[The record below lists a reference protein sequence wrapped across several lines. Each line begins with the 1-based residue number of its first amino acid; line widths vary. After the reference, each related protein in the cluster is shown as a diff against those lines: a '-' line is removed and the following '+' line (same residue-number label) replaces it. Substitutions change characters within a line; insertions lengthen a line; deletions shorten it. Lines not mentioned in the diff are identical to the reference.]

1 MRFNLTT
8 ISTALLAGLFAH
20 AAVASGYHFGS
31 QSASAQGTANANSA
45 EAEDASVLFYNPAGL
60 SRLKGF
66 NASGVLTVVVPSG
79 SYEDRGSSTV
89 LGRPLSGDSG
99 KFVNTT
105 AVPHGYMSYQL
116 SDQLVAGF
124 GVFVP
129 FGSKSEY
136 NNDWAGRYNTIGTE
150 LKTIALNP
158 SLSFKVNE
166 KLAIGG
172 GITAQ
177 YIEGKL
183 SKAADFGSGV
193 LGDPA
198 LKPLL
203 SALPPAMAGGLIQK
217 MSGTSD
223 FSGRV
228 DVDGKN
234 WGYGFN
240 LGLMYSYDQ
249 DTRFGIAYRS
259 KIEHKL
265 TGDARWQV
273 QTPATNIAAVING
286 IKPGLGSVVQAN
298 LINKYS
304 DSDASLEVT
313 TPESLSLSVFKQM
326 NDKFALMADLT
337 MTRHSRFQELR
348 IDFANTLPDS
358 VTPQKWT
365 NTVRYSVGMNYQLN
379 DQFKLRAGVAY
390 DGSPV
395 STANRT
401 PSIPDNDRLW
411 LSGGLNWKLSA
422 KNSVD
427 LALSYVKV
435 GSSDVSNADYGG
447 QASCRPDLNTSSCA
461 TIRGHYDIS
470 SVLLGV
476 QYNHQF

>member
-1 MRFNLTT
+1 MRFNLTS
-8 ISTALLAGLFAH
+8 ISAALLASLFAQ
-20 AAVASGYHFGS
+20 AAMASGYHFGS
-31 QSASAQGTANANSA
+31 QSASAQGTANANAA

-66 NASGVLTVVVPSG
+66 NASGVLTVVMPSG
-79 SYEDRGSSTV
+79 KYEDRGSTTV

-105 AVPHGYMSYQL
+105 AVPHGYLSYQL
-116 SDQLVAGF
+116 SDSLVAGF

-136 NNDWAGRYNTIGTE
+136 NSDWAGRYNTIGTE

-166 KLAIGG
+166 QWSLGG

-203 SALPPAMAGGLIQK
+203 GALPPAMVAGLIQK
-217 MSGTSD
+217 MSGTND

-228 DVDGKN
+228 DVEGKN

-240 LGLMYSYDQ
+240 LGLMYSYDK
-249 DTRFGIAYRS
+249 DTRFGVAYRS
-259 KIEHKL
+259 KIKHQL
-265 TGDARWQV
+265 SGDARWQV
-273 QTPATNIAAVING
+273 QTPATNIAAALNG
-286 IKPGLGSVVQAN
+286 IKPGLGSQVQAG
-298 LINKYS
+298 LVAKYS
-304 DSDASLEVT
+304 DSDASLDVV
-313 TPESLSLSVFKQM
+313 TPESLSLSAFKQM
-326 NDKFALMADLT
+326 DKLALMADLT
-337 MTRHSRFQELR
+337 LTRHSRFQELR
-348 IDFANTLPDS
+348 VDFANKLPDS
-358 VTPQKWT
+358 VTPENWT

-379 DQFKLRAGVAY
+379 EQFKLRAGVAY

-401 PSIPDNDRLW
+401 PSLPDNDRLW
-411 LSGGLNWKLSA
+411 LSGGLNWKLSP

-435 GSSDVSNADYGG
+435 GSSDLSNADYGG

-470 SVLLGV
+470 SILFGV